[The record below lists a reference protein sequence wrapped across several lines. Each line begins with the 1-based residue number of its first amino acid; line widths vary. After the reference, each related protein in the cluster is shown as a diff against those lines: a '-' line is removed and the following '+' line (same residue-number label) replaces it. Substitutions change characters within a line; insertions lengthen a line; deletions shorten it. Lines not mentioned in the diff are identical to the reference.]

1 MIDIYD
7 QLSRLRL
14 QNKSFALVTVV
25 STKGS
30 TPRDTGSKMIVCAD
44 GEVHGTI
51 GGSAV
56 EAMVIEE
63 AQASIQSGKC
73 LKIWHDL
80 DDSGKKDTGMICG
93 GKMEFFIEPI
103 GTQPHLYIFGGGH
116 VAYPLAKIAFQ
127 VGFSYSIV
135 EDREEFASKER
146 FTEAR
151 EIIVSKPE
159 EIAEKI
165 KFDPT
170 DYVAIVT
177 RSHEMDYQAL
187 KVILEKKLK
196 YIGLIASKVKK
207 KQVVNQLLED
217 GFDEKVIK
225 QIHSPIGLDIG
236 AETPV
241 EIAVAI
247 MAEIINLRRGGR
259 AISLS
264 DALRT
269 NQRLP
274 LHPHRA
280 AKGIP

>member
-7 QLSRLRL
+7 QISRLRS

-44 GEVHGTI
+44 GQVLGTI

-63 AQASIQSGKC
+63 AKTSIQSGNC
-73 LKIWHDL
+73 IKIWHDL
-80 DDSGKKDTGMICG
+80 DDNQKEDTGMICG
-93 GKMEFFIEPI
+93 GKMEFFIEPVGI
-103 GTQPHLYIFGGGH
+103 QPHLYIFGGGH

-127 VGFSYSIV
+127 TGFSYSIV
-135 EDREEFASKER
+135 EDREEFAGKER
-146 FTEAR
+146 FAEAK
-151 EIIVSKPE
+151 EIIVCKPE
-159 EIAEKI
+159 EIVEKI

-170 DYVAIVT
+170 DYIAIVT

-187 KVILEKKLK
+187 KVVLDKNVK

-217 GFDEKVIK
+217 GFKENVIK

-236 AETPV
+236 AQTPE
-241 EIAVAI
+241 EIAISIVAELI
-247 MAEIINLRRGGR
+247 KVKY
-259 AISLS
+259 
-264 DALRT
+264 
-269 NQRLP
+269 
-274 LHPHRA
+274 
-280 AKGIP
+280 AKI